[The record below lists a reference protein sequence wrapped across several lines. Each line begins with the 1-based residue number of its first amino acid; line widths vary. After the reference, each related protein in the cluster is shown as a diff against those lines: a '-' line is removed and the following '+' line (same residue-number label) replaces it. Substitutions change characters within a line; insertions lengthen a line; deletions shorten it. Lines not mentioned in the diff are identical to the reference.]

1 MSDTKPIDTIRL
13 GALNA
18 AIWKNDAADK
28 PPWYN
33 VTLERRY
40 RDQQSGEWKST
51 QTFGRDDMLPL
62 AKLLDMTHTRIM
74 GLQADDREATQQ
86 AAQHAGKKT
95 AEKAR
100 SS

>member
-1 MSDTKPIDTIRL
+1 MSDTKPIDTVRL
-13 GALNA
+13 GVLNA

-74 GLQADDREATQQ
+74 GLQADDREVSQQ
-86 AAQHAGKKT
+86 AGQASQSTSA
-95 AEKAR
+95 KAR

>member
-1 MSDTKPIDTIRL
+1 MSDTKPIDTVRL

-74 GLQADDREATQQ
+74 GLQADDREVSQQ
-86 AAQHAGKKT
+86 AGQASQSTSA
-95 AEKAR
+95 KAR